1 LEAIMPILNRV
12 SAFADELAAWRRDIH
27 THPELSGEE
36 VRTPSLVAERLRAFG
51 CDEVVTGI
59 GRTGVVARIKGNRPG
74 PKVIGL
80 RADMDAL
87 PINEATGKPYV
98 STAPGKMHACGHDG
112 HTTMLLGAARYLAE
126 TRNFA
131 GEVVLIFQPAE
142 ESGEGA
148 RAMIADGLM
157 DRFGITE
164 VYGMHNMPGVPV
176 GQFAIRSGSMMAAA
190 DWFTVNIEGKGSH
203 AARPNESIDTLYI
216 AALTVTAL
224 QAIVARN
231 VDPIE
236 SAILSVTQIS
246 AGNTFNVIPQTAVL
260 KGTIRSFDAKVRDL
274 VHARFTEIVNGVAA
288 MHGAK
293 AAIEIRQGSTAT
305 VNHEDETL
313 VAAQAAADIVGETQV
328 DSAVTPCTASED
340 FGLMLEERPGA
351 FIFIGNGNSAGL
363 HHPQYDFD
371 DASLPIGASYWAR
384 LVEMASAR

>member
-1 LEAIMPILNRV
+1 MPILNRV

-36 VRTPSLVAERLRAFG
+36 VRTPGLVAERLRAFG

-87 PINEATGKPYV
+87 PIDEATGKPYA

-176 GQFAIRSGSMMAAA
+176 GQFAIRTGSMMAAA
-190 DWFTVNIEGKGSH
+190 DWFTVEIEGKGSH

-231 VDPIE
+231 VDPIA
-236 SAILSVTQIS
+236 SAIVSVTQIS
-246 AGNTFNVIPQTAVL
+246 AGNTFNVIPQTATL
-260 KGTIRSFDAKVRDL
+260 KGTIRSFDTSVRDL
-274 VHARFTEIVNGVAA
+274 LHARFTEIVNGVAA

-293 AAIEIRQGSTAT
+293 ATIEIRQGSTAT
-305 VNHEDETL
+305 VNHDAETL
-313 VAAQAAADIVGETQV
+313 VAMRAAAEIVGEAQV
-328 DSAVTPCTASED
+328 DGSVTPCTASED

-351 FIFIGNGNSAGL
+351 FIFIGNGDSAGL
-363 HHPQYDFD
+363 HHPRYDFD

-384 LVEMASAR
+384 LVETASAR

>member
-1 LEAIMPILNRV
+1 MPILNRV
-12 SAFADELAAWRRDIH
+12 SAFADELGAWRRDIH
-27 THPELSGEE
+27 SHPELSGEE
-36 VRTPSLVAERLRAFG
+36 VRTPALVAERLKAFG

-74 PKVIGL
+74 EKVIGL

-87 PINEATGKPYV
+87 PIDEATGKPYA
-98 STAPGKMHACGHDG
+98 STAAGKMHACGHDG

-164 VYGMHNMPGVPV
+164 VYGMHNMPGIPV
-176 GQFAIRSGSMMAAA
+176 GQFAIRPGSIMAAA
-190 DWFTVNIEGKGSH
+190 DWFTVEIEGKGSH

-246 AGNTFNVIPQTAVL
+246 AGNTFNVIPQTATL
-260 KGTIRSFDAKVRDL
+260 KGTIRSFSPKVRDL
-274 VHARFTEIVNGVAA
+274 VHARFAEIVNGVAA
-288 MHGAK
+288 MHGAR
-293 AAIEIRQGSTAT
+293 ATLEIRQGSTAT
-305 VNHEDETL
+305 VNHDDETL
-313 VAAQAAADIVGETQV
+313 LAARAAADIVGETLV
-328 DSAVTPCTASED
+328 DGAVTPCTASED

-351 FIFIGNGNSAGL
+351 FIFIGNGDSAGL
-363 HHPQYDFD
+363 HHPRYDFD